1 MPTNNNDYYYQER
14 FPNGQEKKKE
24 DTLGIQAQG
33 VFQAVGCKVVVINR

>member
-14 FPNGQEKKKE
+14 FPNGQEKKKGHFG
-24 DTLGIQAQG
+24 DSGTG